1 MKRIRGKIAG
11 VLTAVLLGMAIFPN
25 TVAATGEL
33 PGETV
38 AEGGTENLPADPSG
52 ADEESAPVDEAG
64 EPIAAPDAEPDT
76 QSPDAQEPQNPE
88 ESGEPAAQSL
98 EDGTEGEPEAAA
110 PGLINYIGIDLPYV
124 QTPAEQK
131 LAVSYGDGTENV
143 TDAKLVCARPDGSE
157 MELGL
162 TNREESLYLFGRT
175 FEESEAGVYK
185 LLRFVYVQDGA
196 EQVINLPDI
205 GINAMFGVNEY
216 YPGYEN
222 SEAVDIAE
230 EIGRA
235 HV

>member
-98 EDGTEGEPEAAA
+98 EEDRKS
-110 PGLINYIGIDLPYV
+110 V
-124 QTPAEQK
+124 
-131 LAVSYGDGTENV
+131 V
-143 TDAKLVCARPDGSE
+143 
-157 MELGL
+157 
-162 TNREESLYLFGRT
+162 
-175 FEESEAGVYK
+175 
-185 LLRFVYVQDGA
+185 
-196 EQVINLPDI
+196 
-205 GINAMFGVNEY
+205 
-216 YPGYEN
+216 
-222 SEAVDIAE
+222 
-230 EIGRA
+230 
-235 HV
+235 